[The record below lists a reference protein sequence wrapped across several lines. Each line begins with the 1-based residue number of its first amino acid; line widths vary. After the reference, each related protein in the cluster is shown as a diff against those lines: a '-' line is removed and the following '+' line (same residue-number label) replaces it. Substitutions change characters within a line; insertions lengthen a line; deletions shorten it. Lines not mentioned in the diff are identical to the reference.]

1 MFERFISNH
10 QRDRNGSAK
19 STWLRRHSDRIYR
32 GCRELQLFRDEV
44 GGASFGRGLYRAVSH
59 RDHAAVMQRVADAF
73 PEYSDRV
80 FPLAFDWL
88 NRIFCADFD
97 RTVDA
102 KPLLLILSHLTDEVV
117 DLPVGV
123 DEFHNMNLV
132 EHHNGLLES
141 DLFEA
146 FLRSRQLTQLSR
158 SECAGLS
165 IPLFLGGQYAV
176 ENMEVTDIDV
186 DWSITAKLLQQ
197 IRPLEEGAVINS
209 VVIGGQAI
217 S

>member
-1 MFERFISNH
+1 MFEKFTSNY
-10 QRDRNGSAK
+10 QRDRTGSAR
-19 STWLRRHSDRIYR
+19 SSWLRRHSDRIYR
-32 GCRELQLFRDEV
+32 NCNELKLFRDEM
-44 GGASFGRGLYRAVSH
+44 GGASFGRGLYRAVSQ

-73 PEYSDRV
+73 PEYSERV

-123 DEFHNMNLV
+123 DEFHNMHLV

-141 DLFEA
+141 GLFEA
-146 FLRSRQLTQLSR
+146 FLHSRQLNQLSY

-165 IPLFLGGQYAV
+165 IPLFLGGHYAI
-176 ENMEVTDIDV
+176 ENMEVADVEV

-197 IRPLEEGAVINS
+197 IRPLEEGAAISS
-209 VVIGGQAI
+209 VVIAGQAI